1 MPAVGDS
8 GMAGED
14 LRPAEGRVEAVFIA
28 GEGSAPMQRVDE
40 VRAVPGGL
48 EGDRYL
54 LRTGYW
60 TGVDECQVTMIEGEA
75 LDDVEAEHDVSVSDG
90 QHRRNIVTRGLRLRE
105 LAGARLRVGEALLEY
120 DRPRPPCR
128 YIESLTEP
136 GMTRAL
142 AARRGGICLRVV
154 EAGSIRPGDAIT
166 IESQAGPVA
175 RAASKILRR

>member
-1 MPAVGDS
+1 MPAVSDS
-8 GMAGED
+8 GTV
-14 LRPAEGRVEAVFIA
+14 EGRVEAIFIT
-28 GEGSAPMQRVDE
+28 GEGSAPMERVDE
-40 VRAVPGGL
+40 VRAVEGGL

-75 LDDVEAEHDVSVSDG
+75 LDEVEAEHGVSVSDG

-105 LAGARLRVGEALLEY
+105 LAGARLRVGQARLEY

-142 AARRGGICLRVV
+142 AARRGGICLLVV
-154 EAGSIRPGDAIT
+154 EEGLVRVGDAVT
-166 IESQAGPVA
+166 VESQPGPVG
-175 RAASKILRR
+175 RAASRILRR